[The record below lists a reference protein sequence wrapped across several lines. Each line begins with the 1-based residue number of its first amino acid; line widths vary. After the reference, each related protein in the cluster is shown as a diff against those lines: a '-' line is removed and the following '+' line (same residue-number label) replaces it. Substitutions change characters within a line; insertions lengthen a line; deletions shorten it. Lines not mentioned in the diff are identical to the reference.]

1 MLAKKVREAKPMPA
15 LHLEA
20 KKLIDKANKI
30 LVVSHRKPDADTL
43 GTALC
48 LKLWL
53 EGDGKNIT
61 LACTDKPA
69 PVFNFL
75 PSVEEFVDEFDL
87 KSFDLMIIVD
97 AGASYMTNFHL
108 KYEDFFSS
116 GIPILNI
123 DHHASN
129 DMFGTVNIVDSS
141 AASTTVILHRILGF
155 LNAEITPEMATC
167 LMAGIYGDTGSF
179 MHSNTDKETYEV
191 ASNLMKKGASISDIT
206 KALFRSRSVPTL
218 RLWGKVLEN
227 ARLTGD
233 SVVVSVVKEQDFRE
247 FEVGSEHLS
256 GVVDY
261 LNMVPNSKF
270 AVLLNE
276 DRKGHVKGSM
286 RTRQSDVDV
295 SKIAASFG
303 GGGHS
308 KASGFTLDGKLKE
321 EIKYVVVSDD
331 VSEKTL
337 DFAVENSWILLGFSI
352 FFDHVF

>member
-1 MLAKKVREAKPMPA
+1 MRDLY
-15 LHLEA
+15 LEA
-20 KKLIDKANKI
+20 KKLIDRANKI

-53 EGDGKNIT
+53 GNTGKNIV
-61 LACTDKPA
+61 LACADKPA

-75 PSVEEFVDEFDL
+75 SSVDEFVNEFDL
-87 KSFDLMIIVD
+87 KSFDLMIVVD

-108 KYEDFFSS
+108 KYKDFFSS
-116 GIPILNI
+116 GISILNM

-141 AASTTVILHRILGF
+141 AASTTVILHRM
-155 LNAEITPEMATC
+155 LNFFNIEITSEMATC

-191 ASNLMKKGASISDIT
+191 ASDLMKKGASISDIT
-206 KALFRSRSVPTL
+206 KALFRCRSVSTL

-227 ARLTGD
+227 ARLTDD
-233 SVVVSVVKEQDFRE
+233 SVVVSVVKEQDFGE
-247 FEVGSEHLS
+247 FEAGTEHLS

-286 RTRQSDVDV
+286 RTRQSGVDV
-295 SKIAASFG
+295 AKIAAVFG

-308 KASGFTLDGKLKE
+308 KASGFTLDGKLRE

-331 VSEKTL
+331 IKEKTL
-337 DFAVENSWILLGFSI
+337 EF
-352 FFDHVF
+352 